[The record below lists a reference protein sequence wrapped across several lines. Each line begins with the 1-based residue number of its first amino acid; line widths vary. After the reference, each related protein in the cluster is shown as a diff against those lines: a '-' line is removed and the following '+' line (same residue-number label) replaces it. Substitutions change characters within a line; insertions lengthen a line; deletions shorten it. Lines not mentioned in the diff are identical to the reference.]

1 MCKVIAI
8 RHLEDCFDGDF
19 IKEFELDTPLDE
31 PTMKRLALGALL
43 QYYPDFPR
51 PYFRIERRGACT
63 IQGVIGKTTF
73 RVTFARSGPEDT
85 ENILKRQVQKGGCD
99 GC

>member
-1 MCKVIAI
+1 MCRVIGV
-8 RHLEDCFDGDF
+8 RPVRDCLDGDF
-19 IKEFELDTPLDE
+19 IREYELDTPLNE
-31 PTMKRLALGALL
+31 STMRRLAHDATL

-51 PYFRIERRGACT
+51 PYFRIDRRGVCV

-73 RVTFARSGPEDT
+73 RVTFSRSGPKDAEYSV
-85 ENILKRQVQKGGCD
+85 RCQVQKGEHD

>member
-1 MCKVIAI
+1 MCRVIAV
-8 RHLEDCFDGDF
+8 RHVEDCFDGDF
-19 IKEFELDTPLDE
+19 IREFELDSQLDE
-31 PTMKRLALGALL
+31 SIMRRLADDAEL

-51 PYFRIERRGACT
+51 PYFRIDRRGSCT

-73 RVTFARSGPEDT
+73 RVTFARSAAKDM
-85 ENILKRQVQKGGCD
+85 ENVLKRLIQKGVPD